1 MPNVFE
7 DVPWPVNFLEFTLP
21 LNIVN
26 LDFLSAFVR
35 SSCSLAVPFLDRF
48 VLHMMLP
55 PLLLSSVLAAF
66 FLSKKVCIKSDEK
79 LNRGKELLSQ
89 ILILGV
95 LFIYPGLAT
104 RIFSTWK
111 CKSIQGVND
120 EVLAADFSVKCFVGK
135 HLIYSGLA
143 FGFLMLYILG
153 LPFGLFMLLW
163 KNRKHLND
171 TNSDVHE
178 SVKESYG
185 GLYEQYEPQY
195 WW

>member
-111 CKSIQGVND
+111 CKSIQGVNG
-120 EVLAADFSVKCFVGK
+120 EVLAADFSVDAIATTPRRTLLALL
-135 HLIYSGLA
+135 LIA
-143 FGFLMLYILG
+143 MLVLS
-153 LPFGLFMLLW
+153 LLLIA
-163 KNRKHLND
+163 RC
-171 TNSDVHE
+171 SP
-178 SVKESYG
+178 YC
-185 GLYEQYEPQY
+185 
-195 WW
+195 